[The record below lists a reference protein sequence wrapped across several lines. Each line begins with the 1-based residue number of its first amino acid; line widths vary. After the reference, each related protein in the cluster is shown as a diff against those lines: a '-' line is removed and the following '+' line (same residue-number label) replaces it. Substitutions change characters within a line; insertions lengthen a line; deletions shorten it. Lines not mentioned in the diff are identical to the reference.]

1 MINMGFV
8 RVAALSPNV
17 TVADPAAN
25 AKSILELYRRA
36 DEQGCSLAVF
46 PELALTGC
54 TCGDLKRA
62 KRNTPGSI
70 KHT

>member
-25 AKSILELYRRA
+25 VAVTSEDGTLVESELIFWKIL
-36 DEQGCSLAVF
+36 
-46 PELALTGC
+46 
-54 TCGDLKRA
+54 
-62 KRNTPGSI
+62 
-70 KHT
+70 